1 MCSMYKVHMNH
12 MVLDW
17 LWSSRPLPWNLW
29 RLPVDKEA
37 SSSKNSTMD
46 TLDLLK
52 RHSVRVVV
60 SRLPGCKLYRN
71 LQKMQVQTCQMC
83 HAWLLST
90 PPISTVLVSI
100 WWSQCSDAKAEPN
113 FRRFESGHASVPR
126 FWTDFFLPNPLSRQS
141 ENGWRESAEEF
152 HLDQSIPRAVPKEA
166 DIRLGKAG
174 GGESR
179 GLPFFFENNGGF
191 DISYTGHLDGKTANS
206 TDFPSY
212 HCIVLDVFFLSI
224 GPIT

>member
-1 MCSMYKVHMNH
+1 MCSMYKVHMNQ

-17 LWSSRPLPWNLW
+17 LWSSHPLPWNLW

-46 TLDLLK
+46 RLDLLK

-60 SRLPGCKLYRN
+60 RRLPGCKWNRN

-113 FRRFESGHASVPR
+113 FRRFESGHASVPK
-126 FWTDFFLPNPLSRQS
+126 FWTDNFCLPNPLSQQS
-141 ENGWRESAEEF
+141 EKCGWRESAEEF

-174 GGESR
+174 GGEM
-179 GLPFFFENNGGF
+179 GILM
-191 DISYTGHLDGKTANS
+191 GKTANS

-212 HCIVLDVFFLSI
+212 HCIVLHIISCLSHS
-224 GPIT
+224 TL